1 MTNNWR
7 LEMSLL
13 AKLKLVEAKKTT
25 QISATALRRN
35 KVVAR
40 LAEQIELAKAKL
52 DGRTYSV
59 TRQRRVTDE
68 QTGEK
73 RTVETEKRMREWWWV
88 AADGKKMNI
97 VLKYGAKVIEIAKG
111 KTAIEIAGQ
120 QELLTT
126 LELLK
131 QAVENGELDAQIE
144 ATAGAVRAGFGK

>member
-1 MTNNWR
+1 MN
-7 LEMSLL
+7 LL

-25 QISATALRRN
+25 QLSAAALRRN

-40 LAEQIELAKAKL
+40 LDEQIELAKAKL
-52 DGRTYSV
+52 ERRAYSA

-120 QELLTT
+120 QELVAT

-131 QAVENGELDAQIE
+131 RAVEGGELDAQIE
-144 ATAGAVRAGFGK
+144 ATADAVRAGFKK

>member
-1 MTNNWR
+1 MANNWR
-7 LEMSLL
+7 KAMNLL

-25 QISATALRRN
+25 QLSATALRRN
-35 KVVAR
+35 KVTAR

-52 DGRTYSV
+52 EGRTYSA

-73 RTVETEKRMREWWWV
+73 RTVETAKRMREWWWV

-120 QELLTT
+120 QELLAT

-131 QAVENGELDAQIE
+131 QAVESGELDAQIE
-144 ATAGAVRAGFGK
+144 AAAGAVKAGFRK

>member
-1 MTNNWR
+1 MN
-7 LEMSLL
+7 LL

-25 QISATALRRN
+25 QLSATALRRN
-35 KVVAR
+35 KVTAR

-52 DGRTYSV
+52 EGRTYSA

-73 RTVETEKRMREWWWV
+73 RTVETAKRMREWWWV

-120 QELLTT
+120 QELVAT

-131 QAVENGELDAQIE
+131 KAVEDGELDAQIE
-144 ATAGAVRAGFGK
+144 AAAGAVKTGAKK

>member
-1 MTNNWR
+1 
-7 LEMSLL
+7 MSLL

-25 QISATALRRN
+25 QISATTVRRN

-52 DGRTYSV
+52 EGRAYSV
-59 TRQRRVTDE
+59 TRQRCVTDE

-120 QELLTT
+120 QELVAT

-131 QAVENGELDAQIE
+131 KAVESGELDAQID

>member
-1 MTNNWR
+1 MN
-7 LEMSLL
+7 LL

-40 LAEQIELAKAKL
+40 LDEQIELAKAKL
-52 DGRTYSV
+52 EGRTYSA

-73 RTVETEKRMREWWWV
+73 RTVETAKRMREWWWV
-88 AADGKKMNI
+88 AADGKKINI

-111 KTAIEIAGQ
+111 KTAIEIASEK
-120 QELLTT
+120 ELVAT
-126 LELLK
+126 LELLR
-131 QAVENGELDAQIE
+131 QAVEGGELDAQIE
-144 ATAGAVRAGFGK
+144 ATAGAVKAGLGK

>member
-1 MTNNWR
+1 MN
-7 LEMSLL
+7 LL

-40 LAEQIELAKAKL
+40 LDEQIELAKAKL
-52 DGRTYSV
+52 EGRTYSA

-73 RTVETEKRMREWWWV
+73 RTVETAKRMREWWWV
-88 AADGKKMNI
+88 AADGKKINI

-111 KTAIEIAGQ
+111 KTAIEIASEK
-120 QELLTT
+120 ELVAT
-126 LELLK
+126 LELLR
-131 QAVENGELDAQIE
+131 QAVEGGELDAQIE
-144 ATAGAVRAGFGK
+144 ATAGAVKAGFRK